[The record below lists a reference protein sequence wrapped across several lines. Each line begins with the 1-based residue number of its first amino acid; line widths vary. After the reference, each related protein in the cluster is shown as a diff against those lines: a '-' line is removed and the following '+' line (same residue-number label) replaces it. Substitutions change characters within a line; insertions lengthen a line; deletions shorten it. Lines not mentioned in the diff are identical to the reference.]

1 MSIKIEIEGGYY
13 EHGFTQGNTE
23 GYTGAELDVMNTL
36 LLGNCSEQPIDADV
50 YQHHCEAIE
59 KSFLREC

>member
-1 MSIKIEIEGGYY
+1 MSIKIEIEGGHY

-23 GYTGAELDVMNTL
+23 GYTDLQLDAMNRQL
-36 LLGNCSEQPIDADV
+36 AAALPAQPVDPDV

-59 KSFLREC
+59 KSFLMEC